1 MMSIALWSVCAAALL
16 ACGWFASAWFHQRR
30 IGALRQQV
38 KAVRQTAAEHAN
50 QARRQIAQLQTE
62 IESRKAALP
71 PARRMPEPAQPA
83 QAAAPQSAPAAAGHK
98 SQPVK
103 TFVADADLVS
113 PAGFAH
119 TTIVPRDG
127 FASTEVMV

>member
-16 ACGWFASAWFHQRR
+16 ACGWFASAWFHQRK

-62 IESRKAALP
+62 IESRKAAVP
-71 PARRMPEPAQPA
+71 PPRRTPEPAK
-83 QAAAPQSAPAAAGHK
+83 AAPTVISDKPR
-98 SQPVK
+98 PVT
-103 TFVADADLVS
+103 TFVPDKELVA

-127 FASTEVMV
+127 FATTEVMA

>member
-1 MMSIALWSVCAAALL
+1 MMLNALWSVCAAALL
-16 ACGWFASAWFHQRR
+16 ACGWFASAWFHNRK

-38 KAVRQTAAEHAN
+38 KVVRNTAAEHAN

-62 IESRKAALP
+62 IESRKAAVP
-71 PARRMPEPAQPA
+71 PLRRMTEPVP
-83 QAAAPQSAPAAAGHK
+83 
-98 SQPVK
+98 PVK
-103 TFVADADLVS
+103 SAQVVAVEKSKPVRSFVPDAELVG

-127 FASTEVMV
+127 FASTEVMA

>member
-1 MMSIALWSVCAAALL
+1 MMPILLWSLSAIALL
-16 ACGWFASAWFHQRR
+16 ACGWLASTWFHNRK

-38 KAVRQTAAEHAN
+38 KAVRQTATEHAN

-62 IESRKAALP
+62 IESRKAAV
-71 PARRMPEPAQPA
+71 PAPRRMPDAVKAVPAVISDKPKA
-83 QAAAPQSAPAAAGHK
+83 
-98 SQPVK
+98 VK
-103 TFVADADLVS
+103 TFVPDKELLP

-127 FASTEVMV
+127 FASTEVMA

>member
-62 IESRKAALP
+62 IESRKAALS
-71 PARRMPEPAQPA
+71 PARRTAEPAP
-83 QAAAPQSAPAAAGHK
+83 PAPAAAAGK
-98 SQPVK
+98 AKPV
-103 TFVADADLVS
+103 TSFVEDADLVT